1 MRGVC
6 YNSLHYPLSL
16 THTLTCTRTCTH
28 VCTCA
33 HTHTHAHAHARMYAH
48 VHTHTYTH
56 AHTHTHT
63 HTRLDCYM
71 SLSVPYAIKVC
82 LKILIYYYTIFI
94 NHINFQQLAKALEPY
109 KLKWIEEALH
119 PDDYQGYSQLRNSLL
134 GTVLVTTGEHEYTR
148 L

>member
-1 MRGVC
+1 MFE
-6 YNSLHYPLSL
+6 
-16 THTLTCTRTCTH
+16 
-28 VCTCA
+28 
-33 HTHTHAHAHARMYAH
+33 
-48 VHTHTYTH
+48 
-56 AHTHTHT
+56 
-63 HTRLDCYM
+63 D
-71 SLSVPYAIKVC
+71 IE
-82 LKILIYYYTIFI
+82 YYCTIFV